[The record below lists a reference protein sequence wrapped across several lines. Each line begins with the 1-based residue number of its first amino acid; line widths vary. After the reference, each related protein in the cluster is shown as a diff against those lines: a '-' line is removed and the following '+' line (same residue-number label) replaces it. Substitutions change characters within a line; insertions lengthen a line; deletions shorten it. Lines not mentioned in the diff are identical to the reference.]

1 MSCPRLE
8 QSVFLHAHGQ
18 LNGVQSWLVEAHL
31 QQCPVCRARWAQWTV
46 ERDRLRR
53 AFSPL
58 PADPVGLTGLSAA
71 VGARIRTERA
81 LPEDTAG
88 RTPQPAL
95 SRTTVAV
102 SLAVALLAIG
112 ISALAAFWQP
122 VAEYCHPPGW
132 KPEPTPASVNA
143 PENCPSLRLPASNT
157 PGAKCPAPTQAPT
170 VPGVKR

>member
-18 LNGVQSWLVEAHL
+18 LNGVQSWLVESHL
-31 QQCPVCRARWAQWTV
+31 QHCTVCRARWAQWTV

-53 AFSPL
+53 AFAPL

-81 LPEDTAG
+81 FPEETSSRPRRPG
-88 RTPQPAL
+88 L
-95 SRTTVAV
+95 SRAPVAV
-102 SLAVALLAIG
+102 ALAVTLLAVA

-122 VAEYCHPPGW
+122 VVEHCHPPGW
-132 KPEPTPASVNA
+132 KPEPTPVSMNG
-143 PENCPSLRLPASNT
+143 PGNCPSTHNQPSNT
-157 PGAKCPAPTQAPT
+157 PGAHRSAAPGA
-170 VPGVKR
+170 VPRP